1 MNVKFSQQIFV
12 PVMFPSWQD
21 KADATNFAFIIDSRA
36 MVKKSFTP
44 EPNWNSSLLNDLNYL
59 TTYPVASRPDF
70 RVSFKP
76 KFRFSLVVGDFF
88 DALFSLDQTSY
99 SMFR

>member
-36 MVKKSFTP
+36 VVRKFFTP
-44 EPNWNSSLLNDLNYL
+44 EPN
-59 TTYPVASRPDF
+59 
-70 RVSFKP
+70 
-76 KFRFSLVVGDFF
+76 
-88 DALFSLDQTSY
+88 
-99 SMFR
+99 